1 MLVKRDVIDRT
12 HERKLRLKL
21 VRLDQGHDL
30 LGGQRS
36 LQLLTVQQLRFDILP
51 RPVPAGFTVGGESFR
66 ALPIATGEAS
76 CDQVSN
82 SA

>member
-1 MLVKRDVIDRT
+1 MLVERNVIDRA
-12 HERKLRLKL
+12 HERKLRLQL

-51 RPVPAGFTVGGESFR
+51 RPLPAGGTVVREGFR
-66 ALPIATGEAS
+66 ALPIATGKAS
-76 CDQVSN
+76 CDQVSD